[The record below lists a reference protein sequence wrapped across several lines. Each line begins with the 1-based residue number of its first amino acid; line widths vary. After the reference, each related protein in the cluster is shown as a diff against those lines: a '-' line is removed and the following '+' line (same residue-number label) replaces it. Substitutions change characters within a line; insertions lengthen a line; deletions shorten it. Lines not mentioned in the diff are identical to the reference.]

1 MISYLKISNISLKLQ
16 DFLMIDS
23 LRQEAQKKLLAKNIA
38 PLIEKI
44 NALPSPQTSLELTE
58 SVKINFSSINKEQ
71 SKQILDCALSLKPW
85 RKGPFELGELR
96 IESEWNSSIKWNLL
110 TPHLDLEGKDIADIG
125 CNNGYYMFQMLSHS
139 PKSITGFDPYALF
152 KCQFDFI
159 NHFAK
164 TPIVYEMLGIEH
176 LELYDKKFDVVF
188 CMGVLYHRTDPIAML
203 KSLAKSLK
211 SKGEVILDTLI
222 LQSQEDIA
230 LCPKGSYAKMSNAYF
245 IPSPSA
251 LQGWCERAGF
261 GSIELLEIK
270 QTQSNEQ
277 RKTPWIDTMSL
288 GDFLSPADLN
298 LTIEG
303 YQAPVRGYFK
313 LKRKS

>member
-1 MISYLKISNISLKLQ
+1 M
-16 DFLMIDS
+16 MIDS
-23 LRQEAQKKLLAKNIA
+23 LRQEAQKKLLAKNIV

-44 NALPSPQTSLELTE
+44 SALPSLQASLELNE
-58 SVKINFSSINKEQ
+58 SIKINFTSLNQKEK
-71 SKQILDCALSLKPW
+71 KQILECALALKPW
-85 RKGPFELGELR
+85 RKGPFELGDLR

-110 TPHLDLEGKDIADIG
+110 TPYLNLRDKDIADIG

-159 NHFAK
+159 NHFIK
-164 TPIVYEMLGIEH
+164 TSIVYEMLGIEH
-176 LELYDKKFDVVF
+176 LEKYGKKFDMIF
-188 CMGVLYHRTDPIAML
+188 CMGVLYHRTDPITTL
-203 KSLAKSLK
+203 KTLAKSLK
-211 SKGEVILDTLI
+211 NGGEVILDTLI
-222 LQSQEDIA
+222 LQTQEDLA
-230 LCPKGSYAKMSNAYF
+230 LCPRASYAKMSNAYF

-261 GSIELLEIK
+261 ESVELLEIK
-270 QTQSNEQ
+270 QTQNNEQ

-288 GDFLSPADLN
+288 EDFLSPYDLN

-303 YQAPVRGYFK
+303 YQAPIRGYFK
-313 LKRKS
+313 LKRK

>member
-1 MISYLKISNISLKLQ
+1 MIEA
-16 DFLMIDS
+16 
-23 LRQEAQKKLLAKNIA
+23 LRVEAQKKLLAKNIA
-38 PLIEKI
+38 PLVEKI
-44 NALPSPQTSLELTE
+44 NALPPLQANLELKD
-58 SVKINFSSINKEQ
+58 SVILHFDSLTQEQKEQ
-71 SKQILDCALSLKPW
+71 ILECATMLKPW
-85 RKGPFELGELR
+85 RKGPFELEELK

-110 TPHLDLEGKDIADIG
+110 APHLELESKEIADIG
-125 CNNGYYMFQMLSHS
+125 CNNGYYMFKMLSHS

-164 TPIVYEMLGIEH
+164 TPIIYEMLGIEN
-176 LELYDKKFDVVF
+176 LEQYGKKFDVIF
-188 CMGVLYHRTDPIAML
+188 CMGVLYHRTDPISTL

-211 SKGEVILDTLI
+211 SGGEVILDTLI
-222 LQSQEDIA
+222 LESDEDIA

-261 GSIELLEIK
+261 ESVVLLEKK
-270 QTQSNEQ
+270 QTQREEQ
-277 RKTPWIDTMSL
+277 RKTSWIDTMSL
-288 GDFLSPADLN
+288 EDFLCPNDSN

-303 YQAPVRGYFK
+303 YQAPIRGYFK
-313 LKRKS
+313 LKRK

>member
-1 MISYLKISNISLKLQ
+1 MIEALKA
-16 DFLMIDS
+16 
-23 LRQEAQKKLLAKNIA
+23 EAQKKLLAKNIA
-38 PLIEKI
+38 PLVEKI
-44 NALPSPQTSLELTE
+44 DALPPLQAKLELDD
-58 SVKINFSSINKEQ
+58 SVILHFDSLTQEQ
-71 SKQILDCALSLKPW
+71 KNQILECALMLKPW
-85 RKGPFELGELR
+85 RKGPFEIGDLK

-110 TPHLDLEGKDIADIG
+110 TPHLELEGKEIADIG

-139 PKSITGFDPYALF
+139 PKSIVGFDPYALF

-164 TPIVYEMLGIEH
+164 TPIIYEMLGIEH
-176 LELYDKKFDVVF
+176 LEQYGKKFDVIF
-188 CMGVLYHRTDPIAML
+188 CMGVLYHRTDPISTL

-211 SKGEVILDTLI
+211 SGGEVILDTLI
-222 LQSQEDIA
+222 LQSREDIA

-261 GSIELLEIK
+261 ENITLLEQK
-270 QTQSNEQ
+270 QTQRNEQ
-277 RKTPWIDTMSL
+277 RKTSWIDTMSL
-288 GDFLSPADLN
+288 EDFLSQSDSN

-303 YQAPVRGYFK
+303 YQAPIRGYFK
-313 LKRKS
+313 LKRK

>member
-1 MISYLKISNISLKLQ
+1 MIEA
-16 DFLMIDS
+16 
-23 LRQEAQKKLLAKNIA
+23 LRVEAQKKLLAKNIA
-38 PLIEKI
+38 PLVEKI
-44 NALPSPQTSLELTE
+44 NALPPLQANLELKD
-58 SVKINFSSINKEQ
+58 SVILHFDSLTQEQ
-71 SKQILDCALSLKPW
+71 KSQILECATMLKPW
-85 RKGPFELGELR
+85 RKGPFELGGLK

-110 TPHLDLEGKDIADIG
+110 APHLELEGKEIADIG
-125 CNNGYYMFQMLSHS
+125 CNNGYYMFKMLSHS

-164 TPIVYEMLGIEH
+164 TPIIYEMLGIEN
-176 LELYDKKFDVVF
+176 LEQYGKKFDVIF
-188 CMGVLYHRTDPIAML
+188 CMGVLYHRTDPISTL

-211 SKGEVILDTLI
+211 SGGEVILDTLI
-222 LQSQEDIA
+222 LESDEDIA

-261 GSIELLEIK
+261 ESVVLLEKK
-270 QTQSNEQ
+270 QTQREEQ
-277 RKTPWIDTMSL
+277 RKTSWIDTMSL
-288 GDFLSPADLN
+288 EDFLCPNDSN

-303 YQAPVRGYFK
+303 YQAPIRGYFK
-313 LKRKS
+313 LKRK

>member
-1 MISYLKISNISLKLQ
+1 MIEALKA
-16 DFLMIDS
+16 
-23 LRQEAQKKLLAKNIA
+23 EAQKKLLAKNIA
-38 PLIEKI
+38 PLLQKI
-44 NALPSPQTSLELTE
+44 QSLPTLPSTLELKD
-58 SVKINFSSINKEQ
+58 SVRLVFPTLTPEQEAKILE
-71 SKQILDCALSLKPW
+71 CALALKPW
-85 RKGPFELGELR
+85 RKGPFELGGLR

-110 TPHLDLEGKDIADIG
+110 APHLDLEGRDIADIG

-159 NHFAK
+159 NHFAQ
-164 TPIVYEMLGIEH
+164 TPIIYEMLGIEH
-176 LELYDKKFDVVF
+176 LQYYEKKFDVIF
-188 CMGVLYHRTDPIAML
+188 CMGVLYHRTDPISTL

-211 SKGEVILDTLI
+211 SGGEVILDTLI
-222 LQSQEDIA
+222 LESQEDIA

-261 GSIELLEIK
+261 ASVVLLEKK
-270 QTQSNEQ
+270 QTQKEEQ
-277 RKTPWIDTMSL
+277 RKTSWIDTMSL
-288 GDFLSPADLN
+288 EDFLSDSDSN

-303 YQAPVRGYFK
+303 YQAPIRGYFK
-313 LKRKS
+313 LKRK